1 MFECLECDETH
12 EIKTPIAK
20 ATIIGI
26 IGAIIRET
34 NNIRCVSHV
43 RLPQTPYTIIIGA
56 IATIPIIK
64 LTA

>member
-1 MFECLECDETH
+1 MFECLEWDETH
-12 EIKTPIAK
+12 EIKTPIVK
-20 ATIIGI
+20 AAIIGI

-34 NNIRCVSHV
+34 NNIRYVSHV
-43 RLPQTPYTIIIGA
+43 RFPEVPYTIIIGA